1 MCRVTT
7 LSEKLEQ
14 VITLQDVNVSLP
26 AKLFSRFSFSKD
38 LENIVFICADVEIEN
53 RTFEIHLTFSH
64 PKTYAYASRKIFLPK
79 TAEI

>member
-14 VITLQDVNVSLP
+14 VINLQDVNVSLP

-38 LENIVFICADVEIEN
+38 LENIMSLFALKWKSKTELLKFI
-53 RTFEIHLTFSH
+53 
-64 PKTYAYASRKIFLPK
+64 
-79 TAEI
+79 